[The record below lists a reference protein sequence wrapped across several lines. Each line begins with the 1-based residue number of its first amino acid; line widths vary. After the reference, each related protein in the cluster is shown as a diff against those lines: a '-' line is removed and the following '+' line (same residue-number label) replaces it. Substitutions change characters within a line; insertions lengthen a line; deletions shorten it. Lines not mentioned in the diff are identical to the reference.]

1 MLVSWR
7 SIFINFHFLRRPKWG
22 DLFCAYVCVMLNLWL
37 HHPAFRALRF
47 SSRCR
52 PFIQMWSAKATCLR
66 VEPNVFLNRTLC
78 FAKKQVGTLTN
89 KPVMEIVTHLDE
101 ILNPW
106 VAMKYIYMYVYI
118 FVLFCFILFC
128 FLCSDTGRLECAGVW
143 WLSGVG
149 RPSTMSTMSRFSGA
163 SGGELAMEWRSSAM
177 PLVCCS
183 ESDRI
188 GSWNLCC
195 RILGISFA
203 WNWKDTY
210 GLIMNDLHF
219 FLKMI
224 FHSTDVKPY
233 TSTIWNHVND
243 VYSSMSTAVGAMRL
257 WPGSRHVVAR
267 TGLWWVLDIQIVG
280 GLMWSNVIQP
290 LRDSALRTN
299 KDDVYEQ
306 FTCKL
311 VLKMPPAQYELF
323 FCSKFLNVSFLFISD
338 VRPIGGAGFCPTWV
352 FLFYFGLKWCHWW
365 FLACDKT

>member
-1 MLVSWR
+1 
-7 SIFINFHFLRRPKWG
+7 
-22 DLFCAYVCVMLNLWL
+22 
-37 HHPAFRALRF
+37 
-47 SSRCR
+47 
-52 PFIQMWSAKATCLR
+52 
-66 VEPNVFLNRTLC
+66 
-78 FAKKQVGTLTN
+78 
-89 KPVMEIVTHLDE
+89 
-101 ILNPW
+101 
-106 VAMKYIYMYVYI
+106 
-118 FVLFCFILFC
+118 
-128 FLCSDTGRLECAGVW
+128 
-143 WLSGVG
+143 
-149 RPSTMSTMSRFSGA
+149 MSRFSGA

-219 FLKMI
+219 FVKMI

-280 GLMWSNVIQP
+280 GLMWSKVIQP

-299 KDDVYEQ
+299 KNDVYEQ